1 MFVYFIRAGEYVKI
15 GKAADPEDRMRG
27 MQTACPFH
35 MRLVGTIDCRS
46 DGGAYIYERKLHH
59 RFRSL
64 RVRGEWFRWDKGLK
78 RFIQENLAEDERE
91 MLLEE
96 QLHILMDAKARVAM
110 ENESDP

>member
-46 DGGAYIYERKLHH
+46 DGGAYVYERKLHH

-64 RVRGEWFRWDKGLK
+64 RVRGEWFRMDREILRYIGRRAKK
-78 RFIQENLAEDERE
+78 VEHE

-110 ENESDP
+110 ENDPD